1 MSINYTSVIGVGV
14 AEEAITYRS
23 LTEQSKNI
31 VKAVYLDYL
40 DYLSEEETYDEN
52 GDRISNEDLLDGVDL
67 EEWFSENIHEYALF
81 YELGL
86 ENNTGNYF
94 SGETGYRGIE
104 VDLNN
109 IEGCKAEFRKIV
121 DLEPEVFNG
130 VLVW

>member
-1 MSINYTSVIGVGV
+1 MSFNYTSVIGVGV
-14 AEEAITYRS
+14 AEDVITYQA

-31 VKAVYLDYL
+31 VKAAYLDSL
-40 DYLSEEETYDEN
+40 PEEETYDED
-52 GDRISNEDLLDGVDL
+52 GDRISNEDLLDDVDL
-67 EEWFSENIHEYALF
+67 EEWFSENIYEYDLF

-94 SGETGYRGIE
+94 TGEKGYRGIE
-104 VDLNN
+104 ADLNN

-121 DLEPEVFNG
+121 NLEPEVFNG

>member
-1 MSINYTSVIGVGV
+1 MSVNYTSVIGVGV
-14 AEEAITYRS
+14 EEDEITYRS

-31 VKAVYLDYL
+31 IKAVYLDSL
-40 DYLSEEETYDEN
+40 TEEETYDEN
-52 GDRISNEDLLDGVDL
+52 GYHLTDKHLLDVVDL
-67 EEWFSENIHEYALF
+67 EEWFSENIYEYDIF

-86 ENNTGNYF
+86 ENKTGNYF

-109 IEGCKAEFRKIV
+109 IEGCKADFRKIV

>member
-14 AEEAITYRS
+14 EEDDITYRS

-31 VKAVYLDYL
+31 IKAVYLDSL
-40 DYLSEEETYDEN
+40 PEEETYDED

-67 EEWFSENIHEYALF
+67 EEWFSENIYEYDLF
-81 YELGL
+81 SELGL

-94 SGETGYRGIE
+94 TGEKGYRGIE
-104 VDLNN
+104 VNLNN
-109 IEGCKAEFRKIV
+109 IEGCKAEFCKIV
-121 DLEPEVFNG
+121 DLEPKVFNG

>member
-14 AEEAITYRS
+14 AEDVITYQA

-31 VKAVYLDYL
+31 VKAAYLDSL
-40 DYLSEEETYDEN
+40 PEEETYDED
-52 GDRISNEDLLDGVDL
+52 GDRISNEDLLDDVDL
-67 EEWFSENIHEYALF
+67 EEWFSENIYEYDLF

-94 SGETGYRGIE
+94 TGEKGYRGVE

>member
-1 MSINYTSVIGVGV
+1 MSVNYTSVIGVGV
-14 AEEAITYRS
+14 AEDVITYQA

-31 VKAVYLDYL
+31 IKSVYLDS
-40 DYLSEEETYDEN
+40 LSEEETYDEN
-52 GDRISNEDLLDGVDL
+52 GDRISNEDLLDDVDL
-67 EEWFSENIHEYALF
+67 EEWFSENIYEYDLW

-109 IEGCKAEFRKIV
+109 IEGCKAEFLKIV

>member
-1 MSINYTSVIGVGV
+1 MSVNYTSVIGVGV
-14 AEEAITYRS
+14 VENDITYRS
-23 LTEQSKNI
+23 LTEQSKNT
-31 VKAVYLDYL
+31 VKSAYLDS
-40 DYLSEEETYDEN
+40 LSEEETYDEN
-52 GDRISNEDLLDGVDL
+52 GDRISNEGLLNDVDL
-67 EEWFSENIHEYALF
+67 EEWFSENIYEYDFF

-86 ENNTGNYF
+86 EKNTGNYF

-121 DLEPEVFNG
+121 DLEPEVFKG

>member
-14 AEEAITYRS
+14 AEDDITYQA
-23 LTEQSKNI
+23 LTEQSKSI
-31 VKAVYLDYL
+31 VKAAYLDSL
-40 DYLSEEETYDEN
+40 PEEETYDGD
-52 GDRISNEDLLDGVDL
+52 GDRISNEDLLDDVDL
-67 EEWFSENIHEYALF
+67 EEWFSENIYEYDLF

-94 SGETGYRGIE
+94 IGEKGYRGIE
-104 VDLNN
+104 VNLNN

>member
-14 AEEAITYRS
+14 AEDAITYQA

-31 VKAVYLDYL
+31 IKAVYLDSL
-40 DYLSEEETYDEN
+40 TEEETYDED
-52 GDRISNEDLLDGVDL
+52 GDRISNEDLLDDVDL
-67 EEWFSENIHEYALF
+67 EEWFSENIYEYDLF

-94 SGETGYRGIE
+94 TGEKGYRGIE
-104 VDLNN
+104 VNLNN

>member
-14 AEEAITYRS
+14 AEDDITYRS

-31 VKAVYLDYL
+31 IKAVYLDSL
-40 DYLSEEETYDEN
+40 NEEETYDED
-52 GDRISNEDLLDGVDL
+52 GDRISNEDLLDDVDL
-67 EEWFSENIHEYALF
+67 EEWFSENIYEYELF
-81 YELGL
+81 YKLGL

-94 SGETGYRGIE
+94 SGEKGYRGIE
-104 VDLNN
+104 VNLNN

>member
-14 AEEAITYRS
+14 AEDTITYCS

-31 VKAVYLDYL
+31 VKAVYLDSL
-40 DYLSEEETYDEN
+40 TEEETYDED
-52 GDRISNEDLLDGVDL
+52 GDRISNEDLLNGVDL
-67 EEWFSENIHEYALF
+67 EEWFSENIYEYDLF

-104 VDLNN
+104 VNLNN
-109 IEGCKAEFRKIV
+109 IEGCKAAFREIV

>member
-14 AEEAITYRS
+14 AEDDITYQT

-31 VKAVYLDYL
+31 VKAVYLDS
-40 DYLSEEETYDEN
+40 LSEEETCDEDGN
-52 GDRISNEDLLDGVDL
+52 RISNEDLLDAVDL
-67 EEWFSENIHEYALF
+67 EEWFSENIHEYDLF

-109 IEGCKAEFRKIV
+109 IEGCKAEFRKIL

>member
-1 MSINYTSVIGVGV
+1 MGINYTSVIGVGV
-14 AEEAITYRS
+14 AEDAITYRS

-31 VKAVYLDYL
+31 VKAVYLDSL
-40 DYLSEEETYDEN
+40 TEEETYDED

-67 EEWFSENIHEYALF
+67 EEWFSENIDEYDLF